1 MFLVYTWLC
10 GELGHVKIETRLRDL
25 RFESVMCDLEGAPSM
40 FRLIRKAA
48 AMVRTGPT
56 FDLSCEEN
64 AARRKLF
71 ITRRK
76 LKVHWQAAALYF
88 LFVFFSFSKQ
98 QVGDLV
104 RDEDKR
110 PKEVGLP
117 TALVLLFG
125 RGSVSAG
132 YTSQVELQ

>member
-1 MFLVYTWLC
+1 
-10 GELGHVKIETRLRDL
+10 
-25 RFESVMCDLEGAPSM
+25 MCDLEAKGVSSM

-48 AMVRTGPT
+48 AMARTGPT
-56 FDLSCEEN
+56 FDLNCEEN
-64 AARRKLF
+64 AA
-71 ITRRK
+71 RRK